1 MSRETL
7 PIPEREE
14 GDTPGKY
21 LERLEAA
28 ASRSLIAGLMSK
40 SSDPF
45 HQAVLRSYTRRFP
58 FFGEP
63 IDMSLRKFLLEAE
76 LPKETQQVDRVI
88 QAFADRYHECNPGIF
103 VAPDQAY
110 VIAFSL
116 MMLHTDA
123 FNKNNKHKM
132 QKSDYIK
139 NTSGQHVSEDVLAC
153 FYDNICYTPF
163 IHFEEDVDFNGE
175 KVQHTFKSKTTKL
188 KGAITDPVKKPSGPV
203 DPYALIC
210 DSKLDLL
217 RPSIKD
223 SISMDDPYSYLGTA
237 KSLDVSKL
245 LQAFVNTG
253 VLQII
258 SARSRPAAFESE
270 ASRENPDEAKP
281 GVVDLNITKVGILW
295 RKSTKRKKAR
305 SPWQEWGGILTGS
318 QLYLFKNAPWVKN
331 LMHQQHVHLKQGHG
345 SSPVVFKPPLTEF
358 KPDALIKTDDAVALH
373 DSSYIRHKH
382 AFTLV
387 RHGGQ
392 EEVFLAESEAEMN
405 DWLALINYAAAFR
418 SAGVRIR
425 GFIAG
430 NEGAGNHG
438 MIRSLR
444 KLESSHSAHSLG
456 PSQLEN
462 QRQIS
467 HQLATQVMAARRQI
481 ILQRISEAEKQIAEA
496 KKRLDDLLRDARHLQ
511 VLAPIQPRTREG
523 VIHAAARMDAMLKW
537 VRREIW
543 RTKCH
548 KDILALDVQ
557 EDGPTNADA
566 TENADS
572 NVAVPPTPESI
583 FQGQYQR
590 AQESTVSDTAYQARH
605 KVVFGD
611 FFANDA
617 FKTPRNTL
625 SKILG
630 ISLPCTSTL
639 HSRKR
644 GLLRNTV
651 LHFRDREAVKL
662 AMDGLEPTYT
672 AASSIGP
679 HASHDFP
686 IEKATP
692 ESTSKRQSVRRSLHR
707 SLREG
712 VGHTPSSAHRHR
724 KGKES
729 ASTVRSDASRAE
741 DLPEGTPGL
750 ERSGK
755 KFIVHGKQASVITFG
770 GDWAEEKMRLRREV
784 ALQRLH
790 GAASESESGPDA
802 NLRAH
807 VARELGEDFTDGYSV
822 TSDDTTTAR
831 SASLSRDTELADA
844 YVTAPAT
851 RRGSE
856 GAGRTSPTL
865 PISDDEALDSYFDV
879 NAPHAAGKPRPEDR
893 RRTLMR
899 APKSK
904 EAVTAP
910 EAEAEQSDGASA
922 SHDDDVFGDAERP
935 GSRLTFTLGPVTPN
949 EDEKGEGKGKG

>member
-1 MSRETL
+1 
-7 PIPEREE
+7 
-14 GDTPGKY
+14 
-21 LERLEAA
+21 
-28 ASRSLIAGLMSK
+28 
-40 SSDPF
+40 
-45 HQAVLRSYTRRFP
+45 
-58 FFGEP
+58 
-63 IDMSLRKFLLEAE
+63 
-76 LPKETQQVDRVI
+76 
-88 QAFADRYHECNPGIF
+88 
-103 VAPDQAY
+103 
-110 VIAFSL
+110 
-116 MMLHTDA
+116 MLHTDA

-583 FQGQYQR
+583 VHHPGPRRLSSKASISVPKSPQSPTQLTRPGTKSSS
-590 AQESTVSDTAYQARH
+590 ET
-605 KVVFGD
+605 

-617 FKTPRNTL
+617 FKTPPEHAQQDSWHLPALHIDTSQSQTRPPPQHRPSVASTAPSTASHQHTL
-625 SKILG
+625 APPSSTGSVLEFDGVSRLG
-630 ISLPCTSTL
+630 STTPIS
-639 HSRKR
+639 
-644 GLLRNTV
+644 
-651 LHFRDREAVKL
+651 FRDREAVKL

-949 EDEKGEGKGKG
+949 EDEKGEGKGKGVKRIVFGDEDEKAEEARLMSKGKAQAVEA